1 SFDCQHTGFSPKKQA
16 RGREVACENGKIASR
31 EAAGEKKQ
39 GKERKICAI
48 FCKNVQKVLDG
59 WTYHVVSSYLP
70 VKEGFLFA
78 RFCFSAR
85 KGKAPLK
92 FESREAIAS
101 FMPLLANGAE

>member
-1 SFDCQHTGFSPKKQA
+1 MLL
-16 RGREVACENGKIASR
+16 RENTFGTLRKE
-31 EAAGEKKQ
+31 EKMW
-39 GKERKICAI
+39 ERAEIRAI

-59 WTYHVVSSYLP
+59 WTYRVVSSYLP

>member
-1 SFDCQHTGFSPKKQA
+1 MTASIQDFHPKSK
-16 RGREVACENGKIASR
+16 RGAGKWRAETEKIASR
-31 EAAGEKKQ
+31 EAAREKKQ
-39 GKERKICAI
+39 WKERKICAI

>member
-1 SFDCQHTGFSPKKQA
+1 M
-16 RGREVACENGKIASR
+16 ACGNGKIASR

-48 FCKNVQKVLDG
+48 FYKNVQKVLDG